1 MELREWLII
10 LGLVLV
16 TIIVVDGVR
25 RLQRQRKVPRLDRGQ
40 GHEQHDDGGISVD
53 SPAVAPGPDAGAR
66 EAEANW
72 ELPNGGA
79 RVIKP
84 AVQPTVAPKPKL
96 QRQEHP
102 GPSKVFSRMAQE
114 QDAPTAASTRV
125 SDKGAPIKNPSAT
138 STTFKDPTFKEERR
152 SAPEPTTPSHSAS
165 RAEFESS
172 AENEGPLSLKDHDD
186 VRRPRQTPVSSS
198 SPTYKSLSPVEK
210 EGDHSAFS
218 RTGMA
223 AALRSGSQR
232 VSQSMQ
238 RMSSAFQRQDESSSP
253 HREPSLGKT
262 EGLSEEAAAR
272 FEEER
277 RDTPQTQ
284 HDAHQDNIDSA
295 PVTAEVAQGH
305 AVDAQSEDAPPLSL
319 QEEERTASHPVVE
332 KARRHH
338 VSAERAR
345 ETLAHA
351 EEIIVISVM
360 ARTEEGFAGANLLNL
375 MLACGLRYSEMGIFL
390 RYETEEAE
398 SELQFAM
405 VDVVKPGTFDLENMD
420 EFSTPGVTF
429 LMPLPG
435 ATDASAAFE
444 AMVETAMVLVRNLGG
459 ELKDENRSV
468 MTAQTVEFARQR
480 VQEFG
485 RRHRLHRYQAN

>member
-25 RLQRQRKVPRLDRGQ
+25 RLQRQRKVPRLDHAQR
-40 GHEQHDDGGISVD
+40 HEQQGDGGAD
-53 SPAVAPGPDAGAR
+53 SAAAAGPDPEAAAR
-66 EAEANW
+66 EAEINW

-79 RVIKP
+79 RVVKP
-84 AVQPTVAPKPKL
+84 ATQPTVAPKPKL

-102 GPSKVFSRMAQE
+102 GPSKVFARRAQGKDASSASSRRASDQSAPAKSTPLE
-114 QDAPTAASTRV
+114 KEFLSRPTA
-125 SDKGAPIKNPSAT
+125 
-138 STTFKDPTFKEERR
+138 
-152 SAPEPTTPSHSAS
+152 SAPERTEAS
-165 RAEFESS
+165 RSVPQAGSEPRGTPEKAEGHVSS
-172 AENEGPLSLKDHDD
+172 PRHDD
-186 VRRPRQTPVSSS
+186 ARQSSQDQTSPNPAVYASLS
-198 SPTYKSLSPVEK
+198 SPEEESEQNIP
-210 EGDHSAFS
+210 G

-223 AALRSGSQR
+223 AALRSGGQR

-253 HREPSLGKT
+253 YREPSLGNTNT
-262 EGLSEEAAAR
+262 EDFSSKDPESFAD
-272 FEEER
+272 ER
-277 RDTPQTQ
+277 RDTPQARDDNHQGITASETDTEEAAPDHAAEAQ
-284 HDAHQDNIDSA
+284 HGDMTPRYSR
-295 PVTAEVAQGH
+295 
-305 AVDAQSEDAPPLSL
+305 
-319 QEEERTASHPVVE
+319 EEEAEASHPVVE

-360 ARTEEGFAGANLLNL
+360 ARTEEGFAGPNLLNL
-375 MLACGLRYSEMGIFL
+375 MLACGLRFSEMGIFL
-390 RYETEEAE
+390 RYETEEVD

-405 VDVVKPGTFDLENMD
+405 VDVIKPGTFDLENMD
-420 EFSTPGVTF
+420 GFSTPGVTF

-435 ATDASAAFE
+435 ATDSSAAFE

>member
-25 RLQRQRKVPRLDRGQ
+25 RLQRQRKVPRLDHGQ
-40 GHEQHDDGGISVD
+40 RHEPQDDSGVGVD
-53 SPAVAPGPDAGAR
+53 SAAVANPDPEAAAR

-84 AVQPTVAPKPKL
+84 AAQPTVAPKPKL

-114 QDAPTAASTRV
+114 QDATTAASSRASVKSAST
-125 SDKGAPIKNPSAT
+125 KNTPVTNTA
-138 STTFKDPTFKEERR
+138 FKEEQR
-152 SAPEPTTPSHSAS
+152 SPEPAAPSQAAF
-165 RAEFESS
+165 RPEAESS
-172 AENEGPLSLKDHDD
+172 ADNKDHLSLKGRDD
-186 VRRPRQTPVSSS
+186 AQRPPRQNQTSSS
-198 SPTYKSLSPVEK
+198 SSAYQTLSAVD
-210 EGDHSAFS
+210 EGDEQSAFS

-223 AALRSGSQR
+223 AALRSGGQR

-238 RMSSAFQRQDESSSP
+238 RMSSAFQRQDESSTP
-253 HREPSLGKT
+253 HREPSLGNT
-262 EGLSEEAAAR
+262 EGFSEDAPER
-272 FEEER
+272 FKEER
-277 RDTPQTQ
+277 GDTPQPQYDAQ
-284 HDAHQDNIDSA
+284 HQAHIDSA
-295 PVTAEVAQGH
+295 PVTDEVAQDQ
-305 AVDAQSEDAPPLSL
+305 AVDAQPEDAPPLSL
-319 QEEERTASHPVVE
+319 QEEERAASHPVVE
-332 KARRHH
+332 KAQRHH

-420 EFSTPGVTF
+420 DFSTPGVTF

>member
-25 RLQRQRKVPRLDRGQ
+25 RLQRQRKVPRLDHAQRDEQQ
-40 GHEQHDDGGISVD
+40 GD
-53 SPAVAPGPDAGAR
+53 SSADSATVANPDPEAAAR
-66 EAEANW
+66 EAEVNW

-79 RVIKP
+79 RVVKP
-84 AVQPTVAPKPKL
+84 AAQPTVAPKPKL

-114 QDAPTAASTRV
+114 QDAAPTTSPRASDKSASVTSTSSREEHRSQSTTPSTPEPTAASRP
-125 SDKGAPIKNPSAT
+125 A
-138 STTFKDPTFKEERR
+138 FR
-152 SAPEPTTPSHSAS
+152 PEL
-165 RAEFESS
+165 ESS
-172 AENEGPLSLKDHDD
+172 TENEEHLSLKGHDD
-186 VRRPRQTPVSSS
+186 AQRSQQNQISSS
-198 SPTYKSLSPVEK
+198 DSSTYKTLSSVEK
-210 EGDHSAFS
+210 EDDQSAFS

-223 AALRSGSQR
+223 AALRSGGQR

-253 HREPSLGKT
+253 HHEPSLGKA
-262 EGLSEEAAAR
+262 GDFSEEAPAR

-277 RDTPQTQ
+277 RDTPHTQ
-284 HDAHQDNIDSA
+284 QGAHQDVVASEPASEEIA
-295 PVTAEVAQGH
+295 PVQSP
-305 AVDAQSEDAPPLSL
+305 DAQLEDTPPLSL

-360 ARTEEGFAGANLLNL
+360 ARTDEGFAGPNLLNL

-420 EFSTPGVTF
+420 DFSTPGVTF

-435 ATDASAAFE
+435 ATDTSAAFE

-485 RRHRLHRYQAN
+485 RRHRLSRYQAN

>member
-16 TIIVVDGVR
+16 TTIVVDGVR
-25 RLQRQRKVPRLDRGQ
+25 RLQRQRKVPRLDHADRSESGDS
-40 GHEQHDDGGISVD
+40 GEQEA
-53 SPAVAPGPDAGAR
+53 PAVDPEAAAR
-66 EAEANW
+66 EAEVNW

-79 RVIKP
+79 RVVKP
-84 AVQPTVAPKPKL
+84 ATQPTVSPKPKL
-96 QRQEHP
+96 QRQDHP

-114 QDAPTAASTRV
+114 QDKPTARSGRDPRAAASGQKGTHTTATTSTSQAGSTRESV
-125 SDKGAPIKNPSAT
+125 PAAREARPTQAREETARPEQAASSSRVAYEKFAPAAEESGQ
-138 STTFKDPTFKEERR
+138 STF
-152 SAPEPTTPSHSAS
+152 S
-165 RAEFESS
+165 RA
-172 AENEGPLSLKDHDD
+172 G
-186 VRRPRQTPVSSS
+186 V
-198 SPTYKSLSPVEK
+198 
-210 EGDHSAFS
+210 
-218 RTGMA
+218 A
-223 AALRSGSQR
+223 AALRSGGQR

-238 RMSSAFQRQDESSSP
+238 RVSSAFHRHEGESTHP
-253 HREPSLGKT
+253 HREPSLGDSADFPSDFPESPT
-262 EGLSEEAAAR
+262 ERHVQATQDREEAPAAATTEPRFEPAGDGIGETRGSEEFAESQATSDQVR
-272 FEEER
+272 ER
-277 RDTPQTQ
+277 QDDT
-284 HDAHQDNIDSA
+284 
-295 PVTAEVAQGH
+295 VT
-305 AVDAQSEDAPPLSL
+305 P
-319 QEEERTASHPVVE
+319 HPVVE

-338 VSAERAR
+338 VSAQRAR

-360 ARTEEGFAGANLLNL
+360 ARNDEGFKGPDLLKL

-390 RYETEEAE
+390 RYETEEPE

-405 VDVVKPGTFDLENMD
+405 VDVIKPGTFDLEAMD
-420 EFSTPGVTF
+420 DFATPGVTF

-435 ATDASAAFE
+435 AEDASAAFE

>member
-25 RLQRQRKVPRLDRGQ
+25 RLQRQRKVPRLDRA
-40 GHEQHDDGGISVD
+40 DDASD
-53 SPAVAPGPDAGAR
+53 DAVTDPEKAAR
-66 EAEANW
+66 QAEINW

-79 RVIKP
+79 RVVRS
-84 AVQPTVAPKPKL
+84 ATQPTVAPKPKL
-96 QRQEHP
+96 QRQDHP

-114 QDAPTAASTRV
+114 QEQGKTPGAS
-125 SDKGAPIKNPSAT
+125 A
-138 STTFKDPTFKEERR
+138 
-152 SAPEPTTPSHSAS
+152 HSAHHGES
-165 RAEFESS
+165 QRTRAAEEPKRAHTEPSSAQAEPIRAEREEPIHERPARETPHAGETTQRRGEPAS
-172 AENEGPLSLKDHDD
+172 ARTAHDAHEEALHD
-186 VRRPRQTPVSSS
+186 ETEVSAQ
-198 SPTYKSLSPVEK
+198 
-210 EGDHSAFS
+210 GRFS
-218 RTGMA
+218 RSGMA

-238 RMSSAFQRQDESSSP
+238 RMSSAFQRQHEEEAAHP
-253 HREPSLGKT
+253 HREPSLGN
-262 EGLSEEAAAR
+262 GPDL
-272 FEEER
+272 
-277 RDTPQTQ
+277 
-284 HDAHQDNIDSA
+284 
-295 PVTAEVAQGH
+295 TADDEH
-305 AVDAQSEDAPPLSL
+305 
-319 QEEERTASHPVVE
+319 TASRHEVRDAAVAFEPPFEPVATDTVAEADHEPQDVDEPRLEDGAAYRDEPSDVVTPHPMVE

-338 VSAERAR
+338 VSAQRAR

-351 EEIIVISVM
+351 EEVIVISVM
-360 ARTEEGFAGANLLNL
+360 ARNDGGFSGTDLLNL

-390 RYETEEAE
+390 RYETEDAE

-405 VDVVKPGTFDLENMD
+405 VDVVKPGTFDLEAMD
-420 EFSTPGVTF
+420 DFATSGVTF

-435 ATDASAAFE
+435 ARDSAAAFE

-480 VQEFG
+480 VQEFE